1 MLLFQGIDDIGDV
14 FDEVENLSPKWNLL
28 ATKLRL
34 RNHAVENIQQ
44 KYSDGMNS
52 LNEVLKEW
60 LKLNYNHQKYGRPS
74 WRRLAE
80 AVRSL
85 DYGLFEKI
93 ARNHA
98 GEMIQ
103 FSENSISFDVQLK
116 ICHRVD
122 IATQRIVANVNK
134 HLTLTM
140 HNTHTL
146 CSTFHCALIILFF
159 SVITVLFFFITS
171 L

>member
-14 FDEVENLSPKWNLL
+14 FDEVEKLSSRWKLL

-34 RNHAVENIQQ
+34 RNHAVENIQENC
-44 KYSDGMNS
+44 SDVMSS
-52 LNEVLKEW
+52 LNEALKEW

-74 WRRLAE
+74 WRRLAD

-85 DYGLFEKI
+85 DYGLFEEI

-98 GEMIQ
+98 GEMVQ
-103 FSENSISFDVQLK
+103 FLCENRLFIISFDVQLK

-122 IATQRIVANVNK
+122 I
-134 HLTLTM
+134 
-140 HNTHTL
+140 HTL
-146 CSTFHCALIILFF
+146 N
-159 SVITVLFFFITS
+159 
-171 L
+171 